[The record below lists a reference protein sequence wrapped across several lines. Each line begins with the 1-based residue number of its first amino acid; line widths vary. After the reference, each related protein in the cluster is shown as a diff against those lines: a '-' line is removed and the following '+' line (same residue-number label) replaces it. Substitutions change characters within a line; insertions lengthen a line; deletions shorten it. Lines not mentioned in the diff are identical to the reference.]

1 MKKIKSILRLK
12 KVWIPSL
19 ILGLALVLFLVWGSF
34 HYSKKHLIEEYVSA
48 YRQSGDTFE
57 NIKGYV
63 VWSDTNQQVTNDQAQ
78 YTMFT
83 KLSKSEAQKLSETLE
98 KADSSDD
105 SYIKKVLL
113 SSIVFYHDV
122 QNKISSVTFQSKN

>member
-105 SYIKKVLL
+105 SYIKKWGEDFSFSPL
-113 SSIVFYHDV
+113 
-122 QNKISSVTFQSKN
+122 TE

>member
-83 KLSKSEAQKLSETLE
+83 KLSKSEAQKLLETLE

-105 SYIKKVLL
+105 SYIKKVGRRFLFSPL
-113 SSIVFYHDV
+113 
-122 QNKISSVTFQSKN
+122 TE